1 MDTCLAASVRASM
14 NGMPSAGVFLMS
26 VTMHAPSTFAERPAP
41 GARTAAV
48 AIAAA
53 TIVSTVFVAL
63 DRSGGGTTPAE
74 ILAGIAGLVVLKEV
88 VHGVAIASVC
98 AYGFGYATFARR
110 LGLQRPA
117 VLAALIVYLFGCV
130 AMIGATLLDGFVTP
144 HVALDAANATPERVA
159 FAYNFVHYL
168 GVVLNDLAKL
178 GWILQAI
185 AALAWSVTLL
195 RMRGLERVVGVVGLL
210 SSALVC
216 AAVIGSAT
224 NMSMA
229 SLLGVLLA
237 QLLWNLAAAMLLF
250 RRRSGMPA

>member
-1 MDTCLAASVRASM
+1 MSATLHAAPAFPENPVTGSRA
-14 NGMPSAGVFLMS
+14 
-26 VTMHAPSTFAERPAP
+26 
-41 GARTAAV
+41 AAF
-48 AIAAA
+48 AIAGA
-53 TIVSTVFVAL
+53 TVVSTVFVAL

-74 ILAGIAGLVVLKEV
+74 ILAGIAGLIVLKEV

-98 AYGFGYATFARR
+98 AYGFGYATLARR

-159 FAYNFVHYL
+159 FAYNLVHYL

-185 AALAWSVTLL
+185 ATLAWSIMLL
-195 RMRGLERVVGVVGLL
+195 RLRGLERVVGVVGLL

-237 QLLWNLAAAMLLF
+237 QLLWNLAAATLLF

>member
-1 MDTCLAASVRASM
+1 M
-14 NGMPSAGVFLMS
+14 SATL
-26 VTMHAPSTFAERPAP
+26 HAPAAFSEGPAP
-41 GARTAAV
+41 HTRAAAF
-48 AIAAA
+48 AIAGA
-53 TIVSTVFVAL
+53 TLVSTVFVAL
-63 DRSGGGTTPAE
+63 DRSGGGSTPAE
-74 ILAGIAGLVVLKEV
+74 ILAGIARLVVLKET

-98 AYGFGYATFARR
+98 AYGFGYTVLARR

-159 FAYNFVHYL
+159 FAYNLVHYL

-185 AALAWSVTLL
+185 AAFAWSVVLL
-195 RMRGLERVVGVVGLL
+195 RMPGRERMVGVVGLV

-216 AAVIGSAT
+216 AAVVASAT
-224 NMSMA
+224 NMSMT

-237 QLLWNLAAAMLLF
+237 QLLWNLAAAALLSKG
-250 RRRSGMPA
+250 RLSLPA